1 MNDLIKF
8 LRESQYAIVL
18 SGAGVST
25 LSGIPDFRGKDGIY
39 KRLDVDRVFAL
50 EYFRRD
56 PGMFYRHA
64 RDFIYKLNE
73 AEPNLVHHECAR
85 LEQKGIIK
93 EVITQNIDMLH
104 QKAGSRTVHELHGS
118 PAIHL
123 CLECGQDY
131 SFNWAKGLVR
141 QEIIPSCEKCGGLV
155 KPNVTFYG
163 EMLPEV
169 VLDKAVTAA
178 TKADLILVLG
188 SSLVVHPAASLPL
201 ITVENGGHL
210 IIINADP
217 TPLDGH
223 ASCRYDDLETC
234 FSHITAVV

>member
-1 MNDLIKF
+1 MNDLINF
-8 LRESQYAIVL
+8 LQESRYVVVFT
-18 SGAGVST
+18 GAGVST

-39 KRLDVDRVFAL
+39 KRLDADRVFAL

-56 PGMFYRHA
+56 PSMFYRHA
-64 RDFIYKLNE
+64 RDFIYALDD

-85 LEQKGIIK
+85 LEQKGIVR

-104 QKAGSRTVHELHGS
+104 QKAGSQTVHELHGS
-118 PAIHL
+118 PANHL

-131 SFNWAKGLVR
+131 TFTWAKNLVR
-141 QEIIPSCEKCGGLV
+141 QDVIPSCEKCGGLV
-155 KPNVTFYG
+155 KPDVTFFG
-163 EMLPEV
+163 EMLPEIPFHQ
-169 VLDKAVTAA
+169 AVTAA

-201 ITVENGGHL
+201 ITVEKGGQL

-223 ASCRYDDLETC
+223 ASCRYDDLENC
-234 FSHITAVV
+234 FEHIATVI